1 MRESGEARIGSSHR
15 RMPQDLTA
23 ADPFSPVREALAR
36 FGPPIVV
43 FNKSHSG
50 SRLLTRLL
58 DRSGIFMGAERNPHE
73 DALPILPIVQRLVV
87 DYYPDYGPLLVRRDD
102 ELNRAILAAFEKHLQ
117 GFSGT
122 RWGWKLCET
131 TYILPVLAAIFPE
144 AHYVHLLRDG
154 RDVAFSDHVWPRS
167 PFWKKVYFNT
177 ADIHWWRGL
186 PLSSIPYKLFA
197 PLYNARHWANSVT
210 VGRHAGRLLG
220 PRYLEV
226 RFEDL
231 VEDFLATAIGLLE
244 ALGVPPDRAALESL
258 AAEVSSK
265 PVGKFR
271 RRSAFRRWLAM
282 RELRPTLAAFGYGG
296 EPVRDRAS

>member
-1 MRESGEARIGSSHR
+1 
-15 RMPQDLTA
+15 
-23 ADPFSPVREALAR
+23 VREALAR

-58 DRSGIFMGAERNPHE
+58 DRSGIFMGAERNASG

-87 DYYPDYGPLLVRRDD
+87 NHYPDYRPLFVRRDED
-102 ELNRAILAAFEKHLQ
+102 LNRAILAAFEKHLR
-117 GFSGT
+117 GFSGA

-131 TYILPVLAAIFPE
+131 SYILPVLDAIFPE
-144 AHYVHLLRDG
+144 AHYVHLIRDG

-167 PFWKKVYFNT
+167 PFWRKVYFNT
-177 ADIHWWRGL
+177 ANIRWWRGL
-186 PLSSIPYKLFA
+186 PLSSVAYKLFA
-197 PLYNARHWANSVT
+197 PLFNARHWVNSVT
-210 VGRHAGRLLG
+210 VGREAGRMAG
-220 PRYLEV
+220 PRYSEV

-231 VEDFLATAIGLLE
+231 VDDFLATAIGILA
-244 ALGVPPDRAALESL
+244 ALDVPPDRAALESV
-258 AAEVSSK
+258 AAEVSSE

-271 RRSAFRRWLAM
+271 RRSAFWRWLAM
-282 RELRPTLAAFGYGG
+282 CELRPTLAAFGYGG